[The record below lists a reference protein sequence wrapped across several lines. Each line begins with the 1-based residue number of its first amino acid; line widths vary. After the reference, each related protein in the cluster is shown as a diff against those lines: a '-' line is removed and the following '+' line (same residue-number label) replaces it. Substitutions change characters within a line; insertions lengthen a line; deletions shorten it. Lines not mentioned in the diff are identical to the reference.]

1 MSVPADACLSVS
13 DHLTSALLAESDARY
28 GSFDFRTAHAAAPA
42 DLQALLDS
50 GGSANACD
58 EAGNSALLYACGKGQ
73 IECAQLLLSRKADVN
88 LRADSGATP
97 LLVACN
103 SNHPSCVELLL
114 KARCNTTYT
123 YVGMKHGG
131 TMRPRTALEWAS
143 ALGHEECAALL
154 RADDQQ
160 RSVSCVVL

>member
-1 MSVPADACLSVS
+1 MSSIHGGLAWQSIQSSDDASLSTAMDSRVIS
-13 DHLTSALLAESDARY
+13 AATTSRD
-28 GSFDFRTAHAAAPA
+28 

-73 IECAQLLLSRKADVN
+73 TECAQLLLSRKADVN

-103 SNHPSCVELLL
+103 SNHPSCVMLLL

-123 YVGMKHGG
+123 YVGMTHGS
-131 TMRPRTALEWAS
+131 TMRPRTALEWAT